1 MNSVLARWFLVAL
14 VFKVFAN
21 HSSGAE
27 SPVVHDPA
35 IHTGGG
41 LKKELI
47 AGITAADFL
56 KLGDKPRVA
65 RIVVVT
71 AFNEENSWLN
81 FNGYFRGGAVYTVPV
96 GWTVEVIFINPSP
109 APHSA
114 IVVERDMVR
123 KVQVG
128 EPAFAG
134 ASIPNPV
141 FGISTSKATFSFV
154 ANTAGEYAIA
164 CGVPTHAAGGH
175 WVALNVSAAAQGPK
189 LKLGDL
195 PERDAK

>member
-1 MNSVLARWFLVAL
+1 MNSVLVHWLLAAL
-14 VFKVFAN
+14 AFKVITN
-21 HSSGAE
+21 HTSAVE

-35 IHTGGG
+35 VHTGGG

-47 AGITAADFL
+47 DGITAADFL
-56 KLGDKPRVA
+56 KLGDKPKVA

-71 AFNEENSWLN
+71 AFNDENSWLN
-81 FNGYFRGGAVYTVPV
+81 FNGYFRGGAIYTIPV
-96 GWTVEVIFINPSP
+96 GWTVEVTFINPSP
-109 APHSA
+109 SPHSA
-114 IVVERDMVR
+114 IIVERDMIR

-134 ASIPNPV
+134 ASILNPIL
-141 FGISTSKATFSFV
+141 GISTSKATFSFV
-154 ANTAGEYAIA
+154 ANAAGEYAIA

-175 WVALNVSAAAQGPK
+175 WIALNISASAKGPK